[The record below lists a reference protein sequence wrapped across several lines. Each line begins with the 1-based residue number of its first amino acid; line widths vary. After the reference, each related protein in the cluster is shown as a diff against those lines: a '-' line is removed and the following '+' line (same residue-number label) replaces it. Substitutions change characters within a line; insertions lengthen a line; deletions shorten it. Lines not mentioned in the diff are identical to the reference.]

1 MSRRLLPVVSVAAF
15 GTGGILGVLLERFES
30 EKKMFLHSTFVKLD
44 FVIADLI
51 LYYAY
56 SFIYH
61 IF

>member
-30 EKKMFLHSTFVKLD
+30 EKKMFLHSTFVQLD